1 MDNDKLIL
9 RKEGAVARIVLNNP
23 ARLNAI
29 SVEMWD
35 SLDRI
40 LDDVGDDRAIRVR
53 LHTPASL
60 SSSSRRRQ
68 GSMPH
73 GHGLRMPISSS
84 GAICCFFVHRTVGG
98 QISAGNAISMAEVSL
113 QKKQRQ
119 PAVPF
124 VVELAPPALCIL

>member
-1 MDNDKLIL
+1 MDNDMLIL

-40 LDDVGDDRAIRVR
+40 LDDVGDDRAIRVT

-68 GSMPH
+68 GSIPH
-73 GHGLRMPISSS
+73 GHRPSDADLIKRGDLL
-84 GAICCFFVHRTVGG
+84 FFRSPNRRRSDFCGKRDFDG
-98 QISAGNAISMAEVSL
+98 
-113 QKKQRQ
+113 
-119 PAVPF
+119 
-124 VVELAPPALCIL
+124 